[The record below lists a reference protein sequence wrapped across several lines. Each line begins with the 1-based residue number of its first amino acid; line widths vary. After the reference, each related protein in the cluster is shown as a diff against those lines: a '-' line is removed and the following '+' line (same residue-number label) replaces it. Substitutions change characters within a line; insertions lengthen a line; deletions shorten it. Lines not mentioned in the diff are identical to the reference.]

1 MELIEL
7 ELKYCERCGSL
18 WVRETG
24 TGEIFCFPCVQK
36 MQDLPRAGKRRLT
49 PRLGG
54 NHRVDTKAS
63 GLHLVPICGEGGN
76 A

>member
-24 TGEIFCFPCVQK
+24 TGEIFCFPCAE
-36 MQDLPRAGKRRLT
+36 DAGL
-49 PRLGG
+49 
-54 NHRVDTKAS
+54 AQS
-63 GLHLVPICGEGGN
+63 G
-76 A
+76 